1 MASIDRYRPP
11 REGYQPPSLPPKPV
25 VVANRQ
31 SKSPSSRRDV
41 PPAVP
46 SPPQHSSRT
55 SSLPPQS
62 RRGVP
67 SPAQPSPSSLSR
79 PRANQWYFTPEEAIS
94 SPSIVDGLLPPDE
107 RLRRA
112 KGVNFIYQAGA
123 MIELP
128 QTTLWV
134 AAVFFHRFYMRCSM
148 LEEKGG
154 IHHYNI
160 AATALFLANKT
171 EENCR
176 KTKDLIYAVVRVAQK
191 NPRLIVDEQSK
202 EYWKWRD
209 SILMHEEMMLE
220 MLTFD
225 LMVDNPYQR
234 LYECLTQL
242 DMVHHKPVR
251 DAAWA
256 YCCDSALTVLPLLMS
271 AREVAI
277 SAIYFASVSL
287 GEKIE
292 DSKDGEAWWRVLK
305 GDESLLQS
313 AIGVV
318 MDFYSE
324 NPLRKSDSRY
334 QGSPA
339 FSLENTRR
347 GRDFPSHTD
356 GGSSHNGTPM
366 DTDRGET
373 QSPRARYQTRAD
385 REDDDYGRAGSKRES
400 DDGSMD
406 IDSAQVKGD
415 SDSALKAAANHV
427 ANHNGSRANGISNGL
442 GTPGNKRKSPDGLN
456 DEEMADQDPKRA
468 RLSDEDEGE
477 VLEEP

>member
-11 REGYQPPSLPPKPV
+11 REGYQPPSLSTKP
-25 VVANRQ
+25 AAAAGRP

-46 SPPQHSSRT
+46 SPPTHSSRT

-62 RRGVP
+62 RRGAP
-67 SPAQPSPSSLSR
+67 SPAHHSPTSASR
-79 PRANQWYFTPEEAIS
+79 LRASQWYFTSDEALS
-94 SPSIVDGLLPPDE
+94 SPSIVDGLMPADE

-148 LEEKGG
+148 VEEKGG

-191 NPRLIVDEQSK
+191 NPKLIVDEQSK

-242 DMVHHKPVR
+242 EMLHHRPIR

-256 YCCDSALTVLPLLMS
+256 YCCDSALTVLPLLMN
-271 AREVAI
+271 AKEVAI
-277 SAIYFASVSL
+277 SAIYFATVSL

-292 DSKDGEAWWRVLK
+292 DDKDGEAWWRVLN

-313 AIGVV
+313 AISVV

-347 GRDFPSHTD
+347 GRDFPSQTE
-356 GGSSHNGTPM
+356 GGSSQNGTPM
-366 DTDRGET
+366 DTDRGGT
-373 QSPRARYQTRAD
+373 QSPRARNQGRAD
-385 REDDDYGRAGSKRES
+385 RDDDDNGRADSKREV
-400 DDGSMD
+400 DDG
-406 IDSAQVKGD
+406 
-415 SDSALKAAANHV
+415 
-427 ANHNGSRANGISNGL
+427 NGL
-442 GTPGNKRKSPDGLN
+442 RSPGVKRRSPEADL
-456 DEEMADQDPKRA
+456 DESPVDRDQKRA

-477 VLEEP
+477 VRESS